1 MGRGHGHTQVSPQE
15 ADRKTNSSKLSPRWF
30 LYTWFIPSDP
40 HVATPASL
48 ALPAWSY
55 PPPPLLGAPPL
66 TGLCLQRW
74 GGEKR
79 GSLSTEWL
87 SCGLSPPER
96 GERRKEEGSTELG
109 FKYSRSYGIEDKI
122 TRSGEGGQGGAK
134 VRSRPQQ
141 GHSTPRIQGARGRA
155 GERRIWGREEPKDG
169 PTLTWMP
176 RHRASETPRAPE
188 LGSGGLQLGQVQF
201 QLVGRGAVCI
211 GVRRGRV
218 QGPLWLHHIT
228 LVLLQSQ
235 GL

>member
-1 MGRGHGHTQVSPQE
+1 MGRGQGHSQVSPQE

-66 TGLCLQRW
+66 TGLCLQKW

-87 SCGLSPPER
+87 PCGLSPPER

-109 FKYSRSYGIEDKI
+109 FKYSRSYGTEDKI
-122 TRSGEGGQGGAK
+122 TRSGEGGQGGTKA
-134 VRSRPQQ
+134 RSRPPAGAQHPQDPGGEGQ
-141 GHSTPRIQGARGRA
+141 GWREKNLGEGGAQGWSHLDLDA
-155 GERRIWGREEPKDG
+155 
-169 PTLTWMP
+169 
-176 RHRASETPRAPE
+176 
-188 LGSGGLQLGQVQF
+188 
-201 QLVGRGAVCI
+201 
-211 GVRRGRV
+211 
-218 QGPLWLHHIT
+218 
-228 LVLLQSQ
+228 
-235 GL
+235 